1 MVNPGY
7 YATLMAFGEA
17 NSGTVSAMTN
27 MCGNVGAA
35 SFPIVVP
42 WLIAHAGGWDAVL
55 VGFGTIYIVAAMLWA
70 RVKA

>member
-1 MVNPGY
+1 
-7 YATLMAFGEA
+7 
-17 NSGTVSAMTN
+17 
-27 MCGNVGAA
+27 MCGNFGAA